1 MSAYTATVVWSREG
15 SVFTDGKYSRAHLI
29 SFDGGVSIAGSASP
43 HVVRAPLSR
52 ADAADP
58 EEMLVASVS
67 ACHMLFFLDFARRG
81 GFTVDGYEDQAVG
94 VMEKDD
100 RGRTSITK
108 VTLRPAITWSGEKRP
123 SPADIDDLNHR
134 AHEACYIANSIR
146 ADVVVEAR
154 T

>member
-1 MSAYTATVVWSREG
+1 MSDYTATVTWARDG
-15 SVFTDGKYSRAHLI
+15 AVFTDGKYSRTYLI

-43 HVVRAPLSR
+43 HVVRAPLSK

-58 EEMLVASVS
+58 EELLVAAVS
-67 ACHMLFFLDFARRG
+67 SCHMLFFLDFARRG
-81 GFTVDGYEDQAVG
+81 GFTVDRYQDEAVG

-108 VTLRPAITWSGEKRP
+108 VTLRPAVSWSGEKQP
-123 SPADIDDLNHR
+123 SPEDIDDLNHR

-146 ADVVVEAR
+146 AEVLVEAR